1 MSDFKTKIGGNF
13 YYKHNRLQQLRGFCF
28 AAQYGNISHAA
39 KSMGLAHT
47 SVSLQIKA
55 LEEDIGC
62 VLFKRQ
68 GPKIR
73 LTEEGAKLLEM
84 AQPLVDSIHN
94 LYEQFHHEV
103 SVKINSELH
112 IAANASGKNFLL
124 PRILRDYLELYP
136 SIKAVVHY
144 VEHHEAMKLLEKG
157 AADIAI
163 LARHDHQPFPKACEY
178 IPIFYCK
185 PCLITLPDHPL
196 AGRKN
201 LLVSEIS
208 RYPLALPTKEL
219 QVIPNLRET
228 FDAIG
233 KKPTRIEFTNSDTF
247 REYIEAGLVST
258 VAPDIWMREDDWLVA
273 TSLSHLFPD
282 TDYGMVRLRNKTM
295 PKHVRDLLDLMRQH
309 ALKRHYPQR
318 SLRQAAARTPDAITD
333 LA

>member
-1 MSDFKTKIGGNF
+1 MSNFKPKIGENF

-28 AAQYGNISHAA
+28 TAQYGNISRAA
-39 KSMGLAHT
+39 KSMGLTHT

-62 VLFKRQ
+62 TLFERQ

-73 LTEEGAKLLEM
+73 LTEEGTKLLEM

-103 SVKINSELH
+103 GVKINSELH
-112 IAANASGKNFLL
+112 IAANASGKNYLL
-124 PRILRDYLELYP
+124 PRILREYLDLYP
-136 SIKAVVHY
+136 SIKVVVHY
-144 VEHHEAMKLLEKG
+144 VEHDEAMKLLDSG

-163 LARHDHQPFPKACEY
+163 LARHDHMPFPKACEY

-185 PCLITLPDHPL
+185 TCLITLPDHPL

-201 LLVSEIS
+201 LLVSEII

-228 FDAIG
+228 FTASG
-233 KKPTRIEFTNSDTF
+233 SPNNRIEFTNSDTF
-247 REYIEAGLVST
+247 REYIEAGLVAT
-258 VAPDIWMREDDWLVA
+258 IAPDIWMRENDWLTA
-273 TSLSHLFPD
+273 TSLAHLFPD
-282 TDYGMVRLRNKTM
+282 TDYGMVRLRNKPM
-295 PKHVRDLLDLMRQH
+295 QKNVKNLLDLMRQH
-309 ALKRHYPQR
+309 ALKRQY
-318 SLRQAAARTPDAITD
+318 SE
-333 LA
+333 